1 MPAKKTSKKS
11 TSKKTKPA
19 RARASKKAG
28 KKAAAKGIGL
38 APAGFMLINMIHKSL
53 SGETA
58 QDSEPHLTVNPA
70 NPNQIVG
77 TAFSPNPGAGSLAP
91 MYFSLDCANTWKLK
105 AIVPTATG
113 RQKRIGDIITC
124 FNRNT

>member
-19 RARASKKAG
+19 RARASKKTG

-38 APAGFMLINMIHKSL
+38 APAGFMLINMIPQSL

-70 NPNQIVG
+70 NPKMIID
-77 TAFSPNPGAGSLAP
+77 TAFSPNHRDGPLAP
-91 MYFSLDCANTWKLK
+91 AYKALDRCAH
-105 AIVPTATG
+105 
-113 RQKRIGDIITC
+113 
-124 FNRNT
+124 